1 LRLAAR
7 KTVFT
12 NQRSLAGS
20 IERVDQT
27 LNNIEGA
34 WIKEQKVEVS
44 NGKINTY
51 RVNMLVTFILK
62 GDE

>member
-1 LRLAAR
+1 M
-7 KTVFT
+7 FT